1 MYTEFRALRE
11 LQHNYAYTSLH
22 NSEGTPSQICLYRI
36 QGPQGTPAQLDIYH
50 AQSPEGTPTQ
60 LYVCHIQ
67 CPEGTLSQLY
77 TGYKALRELQHY
89 YAYTALAYRY
99 FPDISRYFRFPNVQ
113 LITSLD
119 TLSLSAVRFLGLMSA
134 QGACGWQSSEWHGS
148 RSDVHHAVSLRA
160 RLRFP
165 EGMFRCTNYPP
176 AVQTLRHAKGA
187 R

>member
-1 MYTEFRALRE
+1 MSISDTRPSGNSSTIRCIPRTEPWG
-11 LQHNYAYTSLH
+11 
-22 NSEGTPSQICLYRI
+22 NSNTIICMPHTVPRGNSISIIYRI
-36 QGPQGTPAQLDIYH
+36 QGPEGTPALLCVYRI
-50 AQSPEGTPTQ
+50 
-60 LYVCHIQ
+60 
-67 CPEGTLSQLY
+67 
-77 TGYKALRELQHY
+77 
-89 YAYTALAYRY
+89 AYRY

-113 LITSLD
+113 LVTSLD

-176 AVQTLRHAKGA
+176 AVRRLRHAKGA